1 MRKLSG
7 MVAAIVLA
15 LVAIG
20 HAQSGGRRLQL
31 QHADKLEVIL
41 SKLQDTTFVIGSVI
55 FETEDGQ
62 IYCDSAIWLK
72 ERRVKLKGRVILDDA
87 EYHLAADS
95 VDYDL
100 VNNRAVA
107 AGDYVELWSHRDSLF
122 AVGKYAF
129 YDRANRVFAMR
140 LRPTIYLKYPDTNRM
155 IKVIADS
162 VHYDGVAHL
171 AMAFGK
177 ADIVSK
183 DFSATAGIA
192 QMFTDENRLE
202 LENSPVASRG
212 QSRISGRTITVFTS
226 KNVIS
231 RLEVHDSARG
241 EFIEPINGDSANVDR
256 SILTGKYIVFD
267 FDSGLLRTVT
277 CAGQAYSWYLPS
289 DRGKDEVNQ
298 NTASGDT
305 ITFDIEHEKLR
316 TVIVQGGAVGTFLST
331 RHDRKDTTVVTKND
345 TIDYKAQMITYSM
358 RDSLITLV
366 KQSEVTSGDMTLD
379 AHRVVFNTRRRVV
392 EAFSAEPPGD
402 TLRKSS
408 TFAARLQPNAIPV
421 VLRDKA
427 DVLYGDYLVY
437 AIDTRKGRIL
447 KSKSRYETGYFYGND
462 LYRQQKNVFYLDD
475 GRYTTCDAAEPHFH
489 FYSKHLKLI
498 ENDRLIAKPVVLSIG
513 RLPILAIPYYVFPLK
528 KGRHSGILPFTLGNI
543 ERGERYIRN
552 VGYYWAA
559 SDFWDFQGA
568 LDYYERSNTIN
579 FYGRTSYARRYVF
592 SGNLSGNYT
601 RVTTPPSL
609 TSGGGEGHTT
619 RWTITGA
626 HHQVFSP
633 SFVLDGS
640 GSYQSD
646 KSFYQ
651 DYSTNLND
659 RLNRV
664 VRSKVEFTK
673 KFGKSYSI
681 SGNLSHDEFLDQQKR
696 IDQIPNLTFSSLT
709 IHPFGSGRVS
719 SDGKLRR
726 RFYNDLL
733 VRYSPGLKGYSDRV
747 MSRTV
752 VGPDTLSFPVHKKY
766 LTVSHGISAGMP
778 LTVAKYFILS
788 PSASYG
794 ETWYKIFRTELS
806 DSAGID
812 PTTFYRAYG
821 YSFGASL
828 STKLFGTV
836 YPRAFGVIG
845 LRQVITPSVSY
856 TYVPVVNKHPEI
868 RTFAGGGPGNATK
881 AQRMSVNLDHLY
893 QAKVHDKKGE
903 ERSLQLLSVGHSFSY
918 NFEKKDRKFSDL
930 STSFSSTL
938 LPRVGFSGGMVHSL
952 YPADTTKRRLTKP
965 ILQSFNISL
974 NLSLAGKTFLFD
986 DPDAATIPRGA
997 DSANHLSDAGTQS
1010 AGGPSGWTLR
1020 AYYTYSE
1027 SGRGAGFSKSSFLRL
1042 WLDFNLTPT
1051 TRVGYEQSYDIG
1063 RGRMVSSSVSFTKQL
1078 HCWSGELYWVPTGS
1092 TRGYGFRLYVTAIPA
1107 IKIDNTQSVISSSYI
1122 QRYAR

>member
-1 MRKLSG
+1 MHKLSG
-7 MVAAIVLA
+7 LVALIVLA
-15 LVAIG
+15 LVAFG

-41 SKLQDTTFVIGSVI
+41 SKLQDTTFVVGSVI

-129 YDRANRVFAMR
+129 YDRAKREFAMR
-140 LRPTIYLKYPDTNRM
+140 LRPTIYLKYPDTTRM
-155 IKVIADS
+155 VKVIADS

-171 AMAFGK
+171 AMALGN

-192 QMFTDENRLE
+192 RMFTDENRLE
-202 LENSPVASRG
+202 LENAPVASRG

-256 SILTGKYIVFD
+256 SILTGKHIVFD
-267 FDSGLLRTVT
+267 FDSGMLRTVR

-316 TVIVQGGAVGTFLST
+316 TVVVQGGAVGTFLST
-331 RHDRKDTTVVTKND
+331 RREKKDTIVTTKSD
-345 TIDYKAQMITYSM
+345 TIDYKAQTITYSM

-366 KQSEVTSGDMTLD
+366 KQSEVTSGEMTLD

-392 EAFSAEPPGD
+392 EAFSAEPPDD
-402 TLRKSS
+402 TLKKAS

-427 DVLYGDYLVY
+427 DVLYGDYLIY

-447 KSKSRYETGYFYGND
+447 KSKSKYETGYFYGND

-489 FYSKHLKLI
+489 FYSKHIKLI
-498 ENDRLIAKPVVLSIG
+498 ENDRMIAKPVVLSIG

-579 FYGRTSYARRYVF
+579 YFGRTNYARRYVF

-601 RVTTPPSL
+601 RVTTPPSSS
-609 TSGGGEGHTT
+609 SGGNEGRQT

-626 HHQVFSP
+626 HHHVFSP
-633 SFVLDGS
+633 SFMLDGS

-664 VRSKVEFTK
+664 VRSQVSFRKQ
-673 KFGKSYSI
+673 FGKSYSI
-681 SGNLSHDEFLDQQKR
+681 AGNVSHDEFLDQQKR

-709 IHPFGSGRVS
+709 IHPFGSGRVD
-719 SDGKLRR
+719 SDGRLRQQ
-726 RFYNDLL
+726 FYNNF
-733 VRYSPGLKGYSDRV
+733 VATYSPGLKGYSDRV
-747 MSRTV
+747 MSRQV

-766 LTVSHGISAGMP
+766 LTVSHGISASLP
-778 LTVAKYFILS
+778 LTVAKYFTLS

-828 STKLFGTV
+828 TTKVFGTV

-856 TYVPVVNKHPEI
+856 AYVPVVNKHPEI
-868 RTFAGGGPGNATK
+868 RNFAGGGPGNATK
-881 AQRMSVNLDHLY
+881 AQRMSVSLSHLY
-893 QAKVHDKKGE
+893 QAKVRDNKGE

-918 NFEKKDRKFSDL
+918 DFEQKDRKFSDL

-938 LPRVGFSGGMVHSL
+938 LPKISFSGGMVHSL
-952 YPADTTKRRLTKP
+952 YRPGTNELRLTSP
-965 ILQSFNISL
+965 ILESFNLSL
-974 NLSLAGKTFLFD
+974 NVSLAGKTFLFD
-986 DPDAATIPRGA
+986 DPDATTIPRGA
-997 DSANHLSDAGTQS
+997 DSANKLSDAGTQS
-1010 AGGPSGWTLR
+1010 AAGSSGWTLR
-1020 AYYTYSE
+1020 ASYAYSE
-1027 SGRGAGFSKSSFLRL
+1027 SGRGTGFSKSSFLRL
-1042 WLDFNLTPT
+1042 WLDFNLTST
-1051 TRVGYEQSYDIG
+1051 TRVGYDQSYDIG
-1063 RGRMVSSSVSFTKQL
+1063 RGRTVSSSVTFSKTL

-1107 IKIDNTQSVISSSYI
+1107 IKIDNTQSVVSSSYL
-1122 QRYAR
+1122 QNAVR